1 MSNNVLEFN
10 CETQELIERPMT
22 EQELQAQEEAV
33 EPSSNVSVQDS
44 LQELQLLKRQIL
56 LMEEKLSSINTT
68 Q

>member
-1 MSNNVLEFN
+1 MTDIVLEFN

-22 EQELQAQEEAV
+22 EQELQAREETV

-56 LMEEKLSSINTT
+56 LMEEKLLSLNTT

>member
-1 MSNNVLEFN
+1 MTDIVLEFN
-10 CETQELIERPMT
+10 CETQEMIERPMT
-22 EQELQAQEEAV
+22 EQELQAREEAV